1 MSKIGTYY
9 LLNRRIVRALGLI
22 NKPDT
27 FLISI
32 TDIKKFTVVL
42 SLYMLQFIQ
51 PVIAQTNKPVQIPR
65 PDSVTEGNLSKMARF
80 SKKAERLFTYIPVPM
95 YSYSAEAGNTFGL
108 AKFNLFDVY
117 KNDTITKPSRI
128 SGVFSAST
136 KGRLNF
142 SLSTELVLKNNK
154 FIILS
159 YINYRKTPEYI
170 FGIGNNVKSS
180 NIEAIE
186 VNRLK
191 YNAFLLYYLKKN
203 IYVGAG
209 LDFANYSKVKHDSNS
224 ILKQINAIGL
234 EGGFNLGFSVG
245 AAYDTRNN
253 RYNATTGS
261 YFLFTS
267 TFYSKALG
275 SKYSFTKMSLDLRK
289 YIPIARKL
297 TFALQLS
304 TDYSDN
310 DVPFYELSMLGGDS
324 KMRGY
329 YLGALRDKVLVD
341 GQAEIR
347 LPIWKSFGVATWVG
361 SGRVAPGY
369 HDLSFQDFWISYGIG
384 LRVKVDTKHNT
395 NLRFDYGFGNKN
407 IHAFNIG
414 FAEAF

>member
-1 MSKIGTYY
+1 
-9 LLNRRIVRALGLI
+9 
-22 NKPDT
+22 
-27 FLISI
+27 
-32 TDIKKFTVVL
+32 
-42 SLYMLQFIQ
+42 
-51 PVIAQTNKPVQIPR
+51 
-65 PDSVTEGNLSKMARF
+65 
-80 SKKAERLFTYIPVPM
+80 
-95 YSYSAEAGNTFGL
+95 
-108 AKFNLFDVY
+108 
-117 KNDTITKPSRI
+117 
-128 SGVFSAST
+128 
-136 KGRLNF
+136 
-142 SLSTELVLKNNK
+142 
-154 FIILS
+154 
-159 YINYRKTPEYI
+159 
-170 FGIGNNVKSS
+170 
-180 NIEAIE
+180 
-186 VNRLK
+186 
-191 YNAFLLYYLKKN
+191 
-203 IYVGAG
+203 VGAG